1 MGFQG
6 HRIIVGYAKLCC
18 VWVSEE
24 NQEISAGAK
33 TLRGVA
39 SIVAAVS
46 NEKAKKPKG
55 QKAQKKRPSASYKSH
70 ST

>member
-1 MGFQG
+1 MLGYQG
-6 HRIIVGYAKLCC
+6 K
-18 VWVSEE
+18 
-24 NQEISAGAK
+24 NQGISARAK
-33 TLRGVA
+33 TSGGVA
-39 SIVAAVS
+39 SLVAAVS